1 MRFRALCIAAL
12 VWVAAPASAQ
22 STYVAAGVGADIF
35 RPSGIEASGFD
46 ESRGGEA
53 VAWSLRL
60 GTAVTDRWGVE
71 VGFTRPAEIER
82 EIRGG
87 YPLPL
92 LSQVSA
98 TGQIGAGGVPPPNI
112 LTTLTALPIFESAI
126 RLSRRSSTLDAI
138 AWVAQPVGNRVD
150 LIYLGGVAFAR
161 TVEEMDFSLTR
172 RIAVFPIIAPTSTR
186 TTTYDAGPV
195 VGLEGRL
202 ALADRAVLIPGIR
215 LHGVSTQTGGG
226 WLVRPSVALGWRF

>member
-1 MRFRALCIAAL
+1 MRKAVVVLI
-12 VWVAAPASAQ
+12 VWSCASPAFGQ

-35 RPSGIEASGFD
+35 RPSGVEAGGFD

-71 VGFTRPAEIER
+71 VAFTRPSEIDR
-82 EIRGG
+82 EIRSG
-87 YPLPL
+87 YPVPL
-92 LSQVSA
+92 LASQV
-98 TGQIGAGGVPPPNI
+98 IPGVVIPP
-112 LTTLTALPIFESAI
+112 TTTSPIFESTV
-126 RLSRRSSTLDAI
+126 RRSRRSSTIDAI
-138 AWVAQPVGNRVD
+138 AWVAQPVGSRVD

-161 TVEEMDFSLTR
+161 TVEEIDFSLTR
-172 RIAVFPIIAPTSTR
+172 RTAVLPIIAPTSTR

-202 ALADRAVLIPGIR
+202 ALTDRARLIPGIR
-215 LHGVSTQTGGG
+215 LHGTSSQAGGG
-226 WLVRPSVALGWRF
+226 WLVRPSVALGWTF

>member
-1 MRFRALCIAAL
+1 MRFRVLCITAFVSLASL
-12 VWVAAPASAQ
+12 ASAQ

-35 RPSGIEASGFD
+35 RPSAVEASGFD
-46 ESRGGEA
+46 EPRGGEA

-71 VGFTRPAEIER
+71 VAFTRPSEIER
-82 EIRGG
+82 ETRSGFPI
-87 YPLPL
+87 PL
-92 LSQVSA
+92 LASQIVS
-98 TGQIGAGGVPPPNI
+98 GVISSMPITPN
-112 LTTLTALPIFESAI
+112 TTFPIFESTT
-126 RLSRRSSTLDAI
+126 RLSRRNSTIDAVV
-138 AWVAQPVGNRVD
+138 WVAQPVGSRID

-161 TVEEMDFSLTR
+161 TVEEMDFSFTR
-172 RIAVFPIIAPTSTR
+172 RVGVLPIVAPTSTR

-202 ALADRAVLIPGIR
+202 ALTDNALLIPGIR
-215 LHGVSTQTGGG
+215 LHGIGGQVGGG

>member
-1 MRFRALCIAAL
+1 MRFRTLWITVFVCLATT
-12 VWVAAPASAQ
+12 ASAQ

-35 RPSGIEASGFD
+35 RPSGVEASGFD

-71 VGFTRPAEIER
+71 VAFTRPNEIER
-82 EIRGG
+82 ETRSGI
-87 YPLPL
+87 PIPL
-92 LSQVSA
+92 LA
-98 TGQIGAGGVPPPNI
+98 GQIISGVIGPTPI
-112 LTTLTALPIFESAI
+112 GTATTFPIFESTT
-126 RLSRRSSTLDAI
+126 RLSRRNSTIDAV
-138 AWVAQPVGNRVD
+138 AWVAQPVGSRID

-161 TVEEMDFSLTR
+161 TVEEMDFSFTR
-172 RIAVFPIIAPTSTR
+172 RSPVLPIVAPTSTR
-186 TTTYDAGPV
+186 TTTYDTGPV

-202 ALADRAVLIPGIR
+202 ALTDNAVLIPGIR
-215 LHGVSTQTGGG
+215 LYGVSSQAGGG